1 MAALRQVHFLATY
14 WAERNG
20 QEWQEDKI
28 AEFWFPFISSPRFT
42 LKELCR
48 RPSIW
53 FWFTK
58 DIKDLDIAVLKDW
71 GSNIHIHGDRDR
83 DRDRDRQRD

>member
-1 MAALRQVHFLATY
+1 LAAALPLFFVAALRQVHFLATY

-28 AEFWFPFISSPRFT
+28 AQFWFPFISSPRFT

-58 DIKDLDIAVLKDW
+58 DIKDLDIAVLKD
-71 GSNIHIHGDRDR
+71 
-83 DRDRDRQRD
+83 

>member
-1 MAALRQVHFLATY
+1 MHTFGTVRAPPFFFAAGQRQVHFLAKY

-28 AEFWFPFISSPRFT
+28 AECWFPFISSPRFT
-42 LKELCR
+42 LKELIR

-58 DIKDLDIAVLKDW
+58 DIKDFDIAVLKD
-71 GSNIHIHGDRDR
+71 
-83 DRDRDRQRD
+83 